1 MKHETLVKACVRY
14 FLSNFYFS
22 SNDSPLKTMKNIFY
36 FIKKALSVLKIFT
49 YLYFRLPFFFSL
61 SAIALEVDPKKI
73 LTFMTLS
80 TA

>member
-1 MKHETLVKACVRY
+1 
-14 FLSNFYFS
+14 
-22 SNDSPLKTMKNIFY
+22 MKNIFY